1 MSIRIE
7 TEEVIRNCGVY
18 VVDIGKNKRE
28 AREMA
33 ATYSSTELPLQYHG
47 RG

>member
-1 MSIRIE
+1 MELMKVVS
-7 TEEVIRNCGVY
+7 CGQ
-18 VVDIGKNKRE
+18 KNSQ

-47 RG
+47 RE